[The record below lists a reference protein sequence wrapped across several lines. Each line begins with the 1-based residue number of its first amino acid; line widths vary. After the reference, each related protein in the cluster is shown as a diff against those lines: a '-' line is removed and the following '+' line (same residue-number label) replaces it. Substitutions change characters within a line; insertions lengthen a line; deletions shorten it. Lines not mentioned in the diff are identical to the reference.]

1 MVYNRARLELLKNNL
16 LTKYEVLLRQ
26 KQKEL
31 FKAQTEID
39 LIYQMIDDV
48 KYLIMKEEAEA
59 KND

>member
-1 MVYNRARLELLKNNL
+1 MDHKNNL
-16 LTKYEVLLRQ
+16 LVKYESLLRQ

-39 LIYQMIDDV
+39 LIYQMIDDIN
-48 KYLIMKEEAEA
+48 YMIRKEEAEV